1 MFVFKGNVIY
11 INASMFGRIIRD
23 PASPPEEVS
32 IKEQNESLQTAFP
45 NNVLISKFNDAAEV
59 NSPSEST
66 LSEERGRSQQSSLA
80 FKGESHNTACSEK
93 SCF

>member
-1 MFVFKGNVIY
+1 MLLTPDIWAAEDRVLMFVFEGNAIY

-45 NNVLISKFNDAAEV
+45 NNVLISKFNDECGWSKQSPREQRKRGAE
-59 NSPSEST
+59 
-66 LSEERGRSQQSSLA
+66 SEELISI
-80 FKGESHNTACSEK
+80 
-93 SCF
+93 